1 MGPRLNRPCAIV
13 GIGAQ
18 HGIVELPPVLAD
30 RQNAAMRL
38 DEVVAKPLEAWPS
51 HPPPWRCYYLRT
63 SPRQLVSRESQD

>member
-1 MGPRLNRPCAIV
+1 MGPRLNRPCTIV

-38 DEVVAKPLEAWPS
+38 DEVLAEPLEAWPS
-51 HPPPWRCYYLRT
+51 PPMAFL
-63 SPRQLVSRESQD
+63 LSQNLTPAASV

>member
-1 MGPRLNRPCAIV
+1 MGPRLNRPCTIV

-38 DEVVAKPLEAWPS
+38 DEVVAKPLDAWPS
-51 HPPPWRCYYLRT
+51 PSMAL
-63 SPRQLVSRESQD
+63 QLSQNLTPAASV